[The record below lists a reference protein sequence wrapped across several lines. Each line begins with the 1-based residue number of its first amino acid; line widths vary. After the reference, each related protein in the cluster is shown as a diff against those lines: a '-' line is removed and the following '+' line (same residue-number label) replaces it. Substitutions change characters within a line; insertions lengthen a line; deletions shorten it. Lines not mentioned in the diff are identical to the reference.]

1 MRLAKFCLFF
11 FPACILAVS
20 NPPPV
25 PPAGVVERQIEQ
37 EYEVQKI
44 DPEKQIPLIEID
56 IPEKQLDIGKGTLHL
71 KQVTFEGNDVF
82 SSTVLERKA
91 KDYMDRDIT
100 MQEVQDICAKVQRK
114 YNRRGYFLTRVYAP
128 AQVVKDGILKLTVI
142 EGRLG
147 EILVTGNKHYSE
159 KFIRRYLKRFQGKAI
174 QYDQILK
181 ALFLLDENRD
191 LEVGAVFK
199 KGKAFGTADL
209 IVQVHDK
216 APVHLVLD
224 HNNYGSD
231 HTPQQRT
238 GARFEV
244 GNIFTYGDL
253 LTAVEVVGS
262 PVSGL
267 YFTDIVY
274 HIPVNAYGGSLDLSY
289 LLARFKT
296 DRIDD
301 VHFTGVSHIATAK
314 FDQALQRTRRLSTD
328 FFASFDYKQ
337 IQNFTSGVRTSFD
350 KLRVLTGG
358 MKLDYIDSLRGR
370 NILTALVAGGLP
382 DILGGLDSEDSA
394 SSREGAGGQFFRFNG
409 TAKRL
414 QKLPYDCFLLL
425 NGVGQYAFEKL
436 PLPEQLYI
444 GGIDTVRG
452 YPLAV
457 GLGDYGFYANI
468 ELRVPPPFL
477 RDHKIEWMKKRWGD
491 FLQFVGF
498 VDHGQTFV
506 FGHELIREGVR
517 TASGKIQEGDVEHPG
532 HVILTSAG
540 GGVRLYGPW
549 SLEASF
555 DVGFPLTKR
564 HKTSNTIVYF
574 RVAWN
579 VF

>member
-1 MRLAKFCLFF
+1 MRFAKIIVLLF
-11 FPACILAVS
+11 PSLLLAVS

-44 DPEKQIPLIEID
+44 DPEKQIPLLEID
-56 IPEKQLDIGKGTLHL
+56 IPEKKLDIGKGTVYL
-71 KQVTFEGNDVF
+71 KKIIFEGNDVF
-82 SSTVLERKA
+82 SSDVLKRKA
-91 KDYMDRDIT
+91 KGYLGRDIT
-100 MQEVQDICAKVQRK
+100 MQEVQEICAKIQRK

-128 AQVVKDGILKLTVI
+128 AQVIKNDTLKLTVI
-142 EGRLG
+142 EGKLG
-147 EILVTGNKHYSE
+147 EIFVTGNKHYSE
-159 KFIRRYLKRFQGKAI
+159 KFIRRYLKRFIGKAV

-199 KGKAFGTADL
+199 KGKVFGTADL

-216 APVHLVLD
+216 QPLHLVLD

-231 HTPQQRT
+231 HTPTQRT
-238 GARFEV
+238 GARFEA
-244 GNIFTYGDL
+244 GNLFTYGDL

-262 PVSGL
+262 PVTGL
-267 YFTDIVY
+267 YFSDIIY
-274 HIPVNAYGGSLDLSY
+274 HVPVNPYGGSLELSY

-301 VHFTGVSHIATAK
+301 VHFTGISHIATAK
-314 FDQALQRTRRLSTD
+314 FDQALRRTRRLSTD

-370 NILTALVAGGLP
+370 NLLTGLVAGGLP
-382 DILGGLDSEDSA
+382 DILGGSDAEDSD
-394 SSREGAGGQFFRFNG
+394 SSRDGAGGQFFRFNG

-414 QKLPYDCFLLL
+414 QKLPYDCFLFL

-436 PLPEQLYI
+436 PLPEQIYI

-457 GLGDYGFYANI
+457 GLGDYGFYANV

-477 RDHKIEWMKKRWGD
+477 RDHQVPWIKKRWGD

-498 VDHGQTFV
+498 LDHGQTFV

-517 TASGKIQEGDVEHPG
+517 TPSGKIKEEDVLHDG
-532 HVILTSAG
+532 RVILTSAG
-540 GGVRLYGPW
+540 AGIRLYGPW
-549 SLEASF
+549 KLEASF

-579 VF
+579 VL